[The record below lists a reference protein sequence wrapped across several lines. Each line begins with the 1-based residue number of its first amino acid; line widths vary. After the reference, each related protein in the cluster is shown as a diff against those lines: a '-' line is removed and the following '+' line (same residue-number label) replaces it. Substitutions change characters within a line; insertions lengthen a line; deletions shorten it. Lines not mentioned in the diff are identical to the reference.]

1 MPARRPL
8 ASSRF
13 HKLALAAHKDD
24 AVSLFL
30 GADIGGTTSTIAIG
44 DAKRRIVSVSNQFPT
59 HADVGPAAAVEAIV
73 SQTVAELDR
82 HRLSPGDLAA
92 ASIASP
98 GPATVDGVLS
108 TSPNLTSPDWDGC
121 DIRETLRR
129 AFARAGVSIPVRYI
143 GDGQAAALGE
153 YSIRRGLLEWDAADL
168 DADRSLDSLF
178 MVTVGTG
185 LGGGEV
191 RDGRVTRGSRGRA
204 GHAGHIMLPHDA
216 FRYDHERELRV
227 GNSTSTAEAAIS
239 LTALTHQLRYRL
251 SLDRW
256 RDHPL
261 NRAAGSHRDKAKRL
275 RELAAEGD
283 ALATELIDD
292 QAAALGVA
300 LLCLNYVG
308 DYDLL
313 VVGGGVC
320 DLIEPLRRRYLKVA
334 LRHYRERALNGF
346 RDPPPVKFS
355 VCGDHASVV
364 GAVAFATPSVVAS
377 ESLEA

>member
-1 MPARRPL
+1 M
-8 ASSRF
+8 
-13 HKLALAAHKDD
+13 
-24 AVSLFL
+24 SLYL

-44 DAKRRIVSVSNQFPT
+44 DAGRRVVCVSEQFPT
-59 HADVGPAAAVEAIV
+59 HADVGPGATVEAIV
-73 SQTVAELDR
+73 NRTRVELDR
-82 HRLSPGDLAA
+82 HGLSPHDLAA

-98 GPATVDGVLS
+98 GPASIDGVLS
-108 TSPNLTSPDWDGC
+108 TSPNLTSPEWEGC
-121 DIRETLRR
+121 DIRETLRQG
-129 AFARAGVSIPVRYI
+129 FARVGISVPVRYI
-143 GDGQAAALGE
+143 GDGQAAAFGE
-153 YSIRRGLLEWDAADL
+153 YAIRRGLVEWDAADL

-191 RDGRVTRGSRGRA
+191 RGGRVVRGSQGRA

-216 FRYDHERELRV
+216 FRYDPERDLRV

-251 SLDRW
+251 SLERW
-256 RDHPL
+256 QDHPL
-261 NRAAGSHRDKAKRL
+261 NRSPGNHRDKAKRL

-300 LLCLNYVG
+300 LLCLNYLG

-320 DLIEPLRRRYLKVA
+320 DLLEPLRRRYLEIAV
-334 LRHYRERALNGF
+334 RHYRERALDGF

-364 GAVAFATPSVVAS
+364 GAVAFANPSVVATGS
-377 ESLEA
+377 PEA